1 MDLSSLV
8 SALNQIKFQDTTI
21 INNYIT
27 AIITEMSVTSEEG
40 LNYLY
45 YDLDT
50 VNKYLIQQIINGLRE
65 YFPDIIVKANNNR
78 LFIDWS

>member
-1 MDLSSLV
+1 MSSLV
-8 SALNQIKFQDTTI
+8 GALNQIKIQDTKI
-21 INNYIT
+21 IDNYIV
-27 AIITEMSVTSEEG
+27 AIITAMSVSSEEG
-40 LNYLY
+40 MKYLY

-65 YFPDIIVKANNNR
+65 YFPDIIVKANTNR